1 MTWNF
6 AILATLCGTLE
17 PLTDT
22 LSQRRASNPFL
33 ACVSPDPQLPLAER
47 LAIGLEAHIQ
57 SFVDHR
63 FDAVAINRGAL
74 SDDRAIEAIIAEEL
88 NVVGQ
93 RLTDQLVAEGRPRR
107 RRDRRRGLVG
117 VCSRS
122 LREMDSGA
130 EYLAGRP
137 H

>member
-33 ACVSPDPQLPLAER
+33 ARVSPDPQLPLAER

-74 SDDRAIEAIIAEEL
+74 SDDRAIQAIIAEEL

-107 RRDRRRGLVG
+107 TP
-117 VCSRS
+117 RS
-122 LREMDSGA
+122 
-130 EYLAGRP
+130 P
-137 H
+137 